1 MITALGGD
9 FFSSFLR
16 DNMAGLGIDFSMSV
30 VSPGDP
36 SSVYLYITDD
46 TGDMHVAV
54 NDMEIVSRI
63 TPEHIEKHLA
73 AINTFDAAVIDTNLT
88 QETIEYICN
97 NVTVPIYA
105 DPVSIVKAGKLKKVL
120 HRLYCIKPNL
130 LEAEALTGLS
140 SPDEAVEYLYRIG
153 IPRPFISAGTA
164 GMTSYDGSR
173 PVHIP
178 SRLVRAVDATGAGD
192 AAVAALVYAGIR
204 NMPLAESGLLAAEA
218 GALTVSCKG
227 ANNPN
232 LGKILM

>member
-164 GMTSYDGSR
+164 GMT
-173 PVHIP
+173 
-178 SRLVRAVDATGAGD
+178 
-192 AAVAALVYAGIR
+192 
-204 NMPLAESGLLAAEA
+204 
-218 GALTVSCKG
+218 
-227 ANNPN
+227 
-232 LGKILM
+232 